1 MSRLMR
7 RMARARSDDGFSL
20 VELMMASVV
29 LVVGLI
35 ALAQFFGSSASRVL
49 DSDIRSVLHQVAA
62 EEMETIRGLPYQSVG
77 VQGGV
82 VPGVLLASDTRVVS
96 GMTVKVQR
104 SVRYQTDPTYQG
116 PYYANYR
123 RVTVI
128 VTAQDAG
135 GQAKPGIEP
144 VSLTS
149 YVAGGAT
156 GGAILVKVQD
166 SLGAPV
172 EGALFTIVNTVKGVN
187 FNAGDQLTDQ
197 TGSMLV
203 PGLAVDSGGNYVV
216 TVSKYGYSG
225 DSGTGFPVLEA
236 GLQEVV
242 LTIDRVSSMHIR
254 VVDQVTGLDLQGIS
268 VSIGGPK
275 DYSNTVVTGAS
286 GATLS
291 NLRFST
297 EADPYIVAVPAG
309 QGYLPQQ
316 MSVILR
322 PDTVNQEVVITVVP
336 LSATTTTI
344 AATTTTIVGTTTTI
358 VGTTTTGVGTG
369 SLKVTVLNDHGH
381 KLNSQA
387 VVQLGTQSKSN
398 KNNVVLFEYLQRIQY
413 ELVVTASGY
422 QSYEQTVTITGADS
436 VTVYLNHD

>member
-1 MSRLMR
+1 
-7 RMARARSDDGFSL
+7 
-20 VELMMASVV
+20 
-29 LVVGLI
+29 
-35 ALAQFFGSSASRVL
+35 
-49 DSDIRSVLHQVAA
+49 
-62 EEMETIRGLPYQSVG
+62 
-77 VQGGV
+77 
-82 VPGVLLASDTRVVS
+82 
-96 GMTVKVQR
+96 
-104 SVRYQTDPTYQG
+104 
-116 PYYANYR
+116 
-123 RVTVI
+123 
-128 VTAQDAG
+128 
-135 GQAKPGIEP
+135 
-144 VSLTS
+144 
-149 YVAGGAT
+149 
-156 GGAILVKVQD
+156 
-166 SLGAPV
+166 
-172 EGALFTIVNTVKGVN
+172 
-187 FNAGDQLTDQ
+187 
-197 TGSMLV
+197 
-203 PGLAVDSGGNYVV
+203 
-216 TVSKYGYSG
+216 
-225 DSGTGFPVLEA
+225 
-236 GLQEVV
+236 
-242 LTIDRVSSMHIR
+242 VSSMHIR

-398 KNNVVLFEYLQRIQY
+398 KNNVVLFEYLQHIQY

-422 QSYEQTVTITGADS
+422 
-436 VTVYLNHD
+436 LNHD